1 MHFLEQ
7 EIAMLETELR
17 NEGIATEIASP
28 EANRSP
34 DLPCVFKDSVS
45 EINVLQPIPG
55 SISRRDP
62 VREAITA
69 SCELQSMIGATIP
82 AGNCLT
88 DMISSVRMG
97 LTPSYTPSSPTA
109 AAATPIQNS
118 VSSGP
123 QDEGLI
129 DIPVLFRLPMHVV
142 HSLVKKYVQ
151 RVLPVYPF
159 LHEPSIWG
167 HVERATQNMANQ
179 AHGTTSPCVMPD
191 YDFLILYL
199 ILSISA
205 TLGSANSGHEARCL
219 AFSGSLF
226 AEGIH
231 HLSSR
236 TTFSSDLAEIQS
248 TLLILQYALINP
260 KYANVWVLSGV
271 VMRSCLDLGLH
282 REVSTSMGLDS
293 LAIDLRRQVFW
304 VAYCFDRSICSALQ
318 RPLSIPDPSIDTLFP
333 ALGGSRPDP
342 TKTLALRQ
350 IQFAKLQSTII
361 EVHFQGKELEEG
373 QTWEKWLSTTDQSL
387 RDWFEMLSP
396 DEDQVSAELAFS
408 TGLTN
413 LYRPSPRIPFP
424 SQSSLLVAFE
434 AACGSAHIYQQHIK
448 CGFFRRPWLAAHN
461 TFSTAMVAL
470 FCLRYGHEGICDRW
484 NASEI
489 FQMTKLFTMNL
500 LTLAS
505 QGWSEISKYAGTYEK
520 LLGPLLD
527 SVFTE
532 NASPSKSFGSSHD
545 AELAR
550 LIYPGPAHLEKLR
563 FGNVWFPIES
573 EYQGFDASL
582 FNWEDDLPND
592 FTDWNDFASP
602 RTKMPLPIQSSGTF
616 TQDWGR

>member
-7 EIAMLETELR
+7 EIAMLENVLR
-17 NEGIATEIASP
+17 NEEITTGIAPP
-28 EANRSP
+28 EVIRPP
-34 DLPCVFKDSVS
+34 DLLYLLKESIS
-45 EINVLQPIPG
+45 ETNVLQ
-55 SISRRDP
+55 SISRSLPRRDP

-69 SCELQSMIGATIP
+69 SCELQSMIGATMP
-82 AGNCLT
+82 TGNCLT
-88 DMISSVRMG
+88 DMLSSVRMG
-97 LTPSYTPSSPTA
+97 LTPSYTSSSPTIA
-109 AAATPIQNS
+109 VATPIQNS
-118 VSSGP
+118 VSSSPRDQGS
-123 QDEGLI
+123 I
-129 DIPVLFRLPMHVV
+129 DIPILFSLPLHVV

-167 HVERATQNMANQ
+167 HVERATQNMAKQ
-179 AHGTTSPCVMPD
+179 EHGATSPRVMPD

-226 AEGIH
+226 VEGIH
-231 HLSSR
+231 HLSSK
-236 TTFSSDLAEIQS
+236 TTFPSDLAEIQS

-333 ALGGSRPDP
+333 TLRGYRPDP
-342 TKTLALRQ
+342 AKTLALRQ

-373 QTWEKWLSTTDQSL
+373 QTWEEWLATTDQSL

-396 DEDQVSAELAFS
+396 DEDPVAAELAFS

-424 SQSSLLVAFE
+424 SQRSLLVAFE
-434 AACGSAHIYQQHIK
+434 AACGSAQIYQQHVK

-461 TFSTAMVAL
+461 TFSSAMVAL

-484 NASEI
+484 SASEI
-489 FQMTKLFTMNL
+489 FQMTKVFTMNL

-532 NASPSKSFGSSHD
+532 NASPSKSFGLSHD

-563 FGNVWFPIES
+563 FGNVWFPIEN

-582 FNWEDDLPND
+582 FNWEDDFPNNFAGWD
-592 FTDWNDFASP
+592 NFASP
-602 RTKMPLPIQSSGTF
+602 GARIPLPI
-616 TQDWGR
+616 